1 MANIDT
7 TLLDLDRAPTIL
19 EMRAFFKKHDWSA
32 AKITEPKSRTTEEHT
47 AISRIGRIM
56 DAAFEQE
63 ARKRGLPAWSGYL
76 DHTTRLNGEKSQDNP
91 LIALRDSVEDLVSDG
106 VRMLLTGPDEIVESI
121 FSQFDFDDPD
131 IDKKADDF
139 LHTAV
144 GTMLDVMQYDQL
156 AGIVQDLSAA
166 EDFNPYIKP
175 NFRAQDHN
183 KKWYHTDS
191 EVQIEYCP
199 DPEAMLPPEKAIVD
213 PERLAIFNLMIED
226 YWKTLDDTEKKIY
239 RLREQGYSQEEIAK
253 SLGYSGNSAVS
264 KRLKTMRA
272 KFKDVTGI

>member
-7 TLLDLDRAPTIL
+7 TLLDLDRAPTIK

-32 AKITEPKSRTTEEHT
+32 AKISDPKSRSSEDHEK
-47 AISRIGRIM
+47 ISRIREIM
-56 DAAFEQE
+56 DVAFEKE
-63 ARKRGLPAWSGYL
+63 SRAKGLGVWSGYF
-76 DHTTRLNGEKSQDNP
+76 DHTVRMNGEKLQDNP
-91 LIALRDSVEDLVSDG
+91 LLALRDSVEDLVSDG
-106 VRMLLTGPDEIVESI
+106 VRMLLTGPDEIVEAI
-121 FSQFDFDDPD
+121 FSQFDLDDPD
-131 IDKKADDF
+131 LDKKADDF

-144 GTMLDVMQYDQL
+144 GRTLDVMQYDQL

-175 NFRAQDHN
+175 NFHAQDHN

>member
-1 MANIDT
+1 MPLDT

-32 AKITEPKSRTTEEHT
+32 AKINEPKSRTTEDHE
-47 AISRIGRIM
+47 AISRIRRIM

-63 ARKRGLPAWSGYL
+63 SRKRGLPAWSGYL
-76 DHTTRLNGEKSQDNP
+76 NHTTRLNGEKSQDNP
-91 LIALRDSVEDLVSDG
+91 LIALRDSVEDLVADG
-106 VRMLLTGPDEIVESI
+106 VRLLLTGPDEIVESI
-121 FSQFDFDDPD
+121 FSQFDLDDPD
-131 IDKKADDF
+131 LDKKADDF
-139 LHTAV
+139 MSTAI

-156 AGIVQDLSAA
+156 AGVVQDLSAA

-183 KKWYHTDS
+183 KKWYHTDA
-191 EVQIEYCP
+191 EVKVEYCP
-199 DPEAMLPPEKAIVD
+199 DPEAKLRPDQTIVD
-213 PERLAIFNLMIED
+213 PEKLAIFNLMVED

-239 RLREQGYSQEEIAK
+239 RLWEQGYTQSEIAEM
-253 SLGYSGNSAVS
+253 LGYSGNSAVS
-264 KRLKTMRA
+264 KRLKTMRV

>member
-1 MANIDT
+1 MAKIDT

-19 EMRAFFKKHDWSA
+19 EMRAFFKKHDWSS
-32 AKITEPKSRTTEEHT
+32 AKISEPKSRSAEDHE
-47 AISRIGRIM
+47 AISRIDRIM

-76 DHTTRLNGEKSQDNP
+76 DHTTRMNGDKFQDNP
-91 LIALRDSVEDLVSDG
+91 LIALRDNVEDLVSDG

-121 FSQFDFDDPD
+121 FSQFNFDDPEL
-131 IDKKADDF
+131 DKKADDF

>member
-1 MANIDT
+1 MPLDT

-32 AKITEPKSRTTEEHT
+32 ARISEPKSRSTEHHEV
-47 AISRIGRIM
+47 ISRIIRVM
-56 DAAFEQE
+56 DAAFEEE

-121 FSQFDFDDPD
+121 FSQFDLDDPD
-131 IDKKADDF
+131 LDKKADDF

-144 GTMLDVMQYDQL
+144 GRMLDVMQYDQL

>member
-1 MANIDT
+1 MPLDS

-32 AKITEPKSRTTEEHT
+32 AKITEPKSRSSEDHK
-47 AISRIGRIM
+47 AISRISRIM

-63 ARKRGLPAWSGYL
+63 ARKRGLSAWSGYL
-76 DHTTRLNGEKSQDNP
+76 DHTTRMNGEKYQDNP

-106 VRMLLTGPDEIVESI
+106 VRVLLTGPDEIVESI
-121 FSQFDFDDPD
+121 FSQFDLDDPD
-131 IDKKADDF
+131 LDKKADDF
-139 LHTAV
+139 MHTAV

-156 AGIVQDLSAA
+156 AGIVQDLSAI

-191 EVQIEYCP
+191 EIQVEYCP
-199 DPEAMLPPEKAIVD
+199 DPEANLSPEKAIVD
-213 PERLAIFNLMIED
+213 PEKIAIFNLMVED
-226 YWKTLDDTEKKIY
+226 YWKVLDDTEKKIY
-239 RLREQGYSQEEIAK
+239 RLREQGYTQEEVAK
-253 SLGYSGNSAVS
+253 ILGYSGNSAVS

>member
-1 MANIDT
+1 MPHDT

-32 AKITEPKSRTTEEHT
+32 AKISEPKSRSSEDHE
-47 AISRIGRIM
+47 AISRISRIM

-63 ARKRGLPAWSGYL
+63 ARKRGLAAWSGYF
-76 DHTTRLNGEKSQDNP
+76 DHTVRMNGEKLQDNP
-91 LIALRDSVEDLVSDG
+91 LTALRDSVEDLVADG
-106 VRMLLTGPDEIVESI
+106 VRLLLTGPDEIVESI
-121 FSQFDFDDPD
+121 FSQFDLDDPD

-139 LHTAV
+139 MSTAV
-144 GTMLDVMQYDQL
+144 GTMLDVMEYDKL
-156 AGIVQDLSAA
+156 AGIVQDLSAI

-183 KKWYHTDS
+183 KKWYHTDA
-191 EVQIEYCP
+191 EVKVEYCP
-199 DPEAMLPPEKAIVD
+199 DPEAKLRPDQTIVD
-213 PERLAIFNLMIED
+213 PEKIAIFNLMVED

-239 RLREQGYSQEEIAK
+239 RLREQGYTQGEVAK
-253 SLGYSGNSAVS
+253 ILGYSGNSAVS

-272 KFKDVTGI
+272 KLKDVTGI

>member
-1 MANIDT
+1 MTKIDT
-7 TLLDLDRAPTIL
+7 TLLDLDRVPTIL

-32 AKITEPKSRTTEEHT
+32 AKISEPKSRSTEDHET
-47 AISRIGRIM
+47 ISRIGRIT

-63 ARKRGLPAWSGYL
+63 ARKRGLPVWSGYL
-76 DHTTRLNGEKSQDNP
+76 DHTVRQNGEKLQDNP
-91 LIALRDSVEDLVSDG
+91 LIALRDNVEDLVSDG

-121 FSQFDFDDPD
+121 FSQFDLDDPD
-131 IDKKADDF
+131 LDKKADDF

-156 AGIVQDLSAA
+156 AGIVQNLSAA
-166 EDFNPYIKP
+166 EDFNSCIKP

-191 EVQIEYCP
+191 EIQVEYCP
-199 DPEAMLPPEKAIVD
+199 DPEAKLSPEKAIVD
-213 PERLAIFNLMIED
+213 PEKIAIFNLMVED
-226 YWKTLDDTEKKIY
+226 YWKVLDDTEKKIY
-239 RLREQGYSQEEIAK
+239 RLREQGYTQEEVAK
-253 SLGYSGNSAVS
+253 ILGYSGNSAVS

>member
-1 MANIDT
+1 MPLDT

-32 AKITEPKSRTTEEHT
+32 AKITEPKSRSSEDHE
-47 AISRIGRIM
+47 AISRISRIM
-56 DAAFEQE
+56 DTAFEQE
-63 ARKRGLPAWSGYL
+63 AHKRGLAAWSGYL
-76 DHTTRLNGEKSQDNP
+76 DHTTRLNGEKYQDNP
-91 LIALRDSVEDLVSDG
+91 LIALRDNVEDLVSDG

-199 DPEAMLPPEKAIVD
+199 DPEAKLSPEKAIVD
-213 PERLAIFNLMIED
+213 PEKIAIFNLMVED
-226 YWKTLDDTEKKIY
+226 YWKVLDDTEKKIY
-239 RLREQGYSQEEIAK
+239 RLREQGYTQEEVAK
-253 SLGYSGNSAVS
+253 ILGYSGNSAVS
-264 KRLKTMRA
+264 KRLKTMRT

>member
-1 MANIDT
+1 MLLAT

-32 AKITEPKSRTTEEHT
+32 AKINEPKSRTTEDHE
-47 AISRIGRIM
+47 AISSIGRIM

-63 ARKRGLPAWSGYL
+63 ARKRGLAAWSGYL
-76 DHTTRLNGEKSQDNP
+76 DHTTRLNGEKIQDNP

-106 VRMLLTGPDEIVESI
+106 VRLLLTGPDEIVESI
-121 FSQFDFDDPD
+121 FSQFYLDDPD
-131 IDKKADDF
+131 LDKKADDF

-191 EVQIEYCP
+191 EVQVEYCP
-199 DPEAMLPPEKAIVD
+199 DPEAKLPSEKAIVN
-213 PERLAIFNLMIED
+213 PEKIAIFNLMVED

-239 RLREQGYSQEEIAK
+239 RLREQGYTQGEVAK
-253 SLGYSGNSAVS
+253 MLCYSGNSAVS

-272 KFKDVTGI
+272 KFKDVMGV

>member
-1 MANIDT
+1 MPLDT

-32 AKITEPKSRTTEEHT
+32 AKISEPKSRSTEDHET
-47 AISRIGRIM
+47 ISRIGRIM

-76 DHTTRLNGEKSQDNP
+76 DHTTRLNGEKLQDNP
-91 LIALRDSVEDLVSDG
+91 LIALRDSVEDLISDG

-144 GTMLDVMQYDQL
+144 GTMLDVMEYDKL
-156 AGIVQDLSAA
+156 AGIVQDLSAD

-183 KKWYHTDS
+183 KSWYHTDA
-191 EVQIEYCP
+191 ETIVEYCP
-199 DPEAMLPPEKAIVD
+199 DPEAKLRPDQAMVD
-213 PERLAIFNLMIED
+213 PERIAIFNLMVED
-226 YWKTLDDTEKKIY
+226 YWNTLDDTEKKIY
-239 RLREQGYSQEEIAK
+239 RLREQGYTQGEVAK
-253 SLGYSGNSAVS
+253 MLGYAGNSAVS

>member
-1 MANIDT
+1 MPLDT
-7 TLLDLDRAPTIL
+7 TLLDLDRVPTIL
-19 EMRAFFKKHDWSA
+19 EMRSFFKKHDWSA
-32 AKITEPKSRTTEEHT
+32 AKISESKSRSSEDHT

-76 DHTTRLNGEKSQDNP
+76 DHTIYMNGEKYQDNP
-91 LIALRDSVEDLVSDG
+91 LIALRDSVVDLVSDG
-106 VRMLLTGPDEIVESI
+106 VRMILTGPDEIVESI
-121 FSQFDFDDPD
+121 FSQFDLDDPEL
-131 IDKKADDF
+131 DKKADDF
-139 LHTAV
+139 MHTAV

-156 AGIVQDLSAA
+156 AGAVQDLSAA

-191 EVQIEYCP
+191 EIQVEYCP
-199 DPEAMLPPEKAIVD
+199 DPESKLPPEKTVVD
-213 PERLAIFNLMIED
+213 PERIAFFNLMVED
-226 YWKTLDDTEKKIY
+226 YWNTLDDTEKKIY
-239 RLREQGYSQEEIAK
+239 RFCEQGYTQGEAAK
-253 SLGYSGNSAVS
+253 MLGYSGNSAVS

>member
-1 MANIDT
+1 MPLDT

-32 AKITEPKSRTTEEHT
+32 AKINEPKSRTTEDHE

-63 ARKRGLPAWSGYL
+63 ARKRGLAVWSGYF
-76 DHTTRLNGEKSQDNP
+76 DHTVRMNGEKLQDNP
-91 LIALRDSVEDLVSDG
+91 LTALRDSVEDLVADG
-106 VRMLLTGPDEIVESI
+106 VRLLLTGPDEIVESI
-121 FSQFDFDDPD
+121 FSQFDLDDPD

-139 LHTAV
+139 MSTAV
-144 GTMLDVMQYDQL
+144 GTMLDVMEYDKL
-156 AGIVQDLSAA
+156 AGIVQDLSAI

-183 KKWYHTDS
+183 KKWYHTDA
-191 EVQIEYCP
+191 EVKVEYCP
-199 DPEAMLPPEKAIVD
+199 DPEAKLRPDQTIVD
-213 PERLAIFNLMIED
+213 PEKIAIFNLMVED

-239 RLREQGYSQEEIAK
+239 RLREQGYTQGEVAK
-253 SLGYSGNSAVS
+253 ILGYSGNSAVS

-272 KFKDVTGI
+272 KFKNVTGI

>member
-1 MANIDT
+1 MPLDT

>member
-1 MANIDT
+1 MALDT

-32 AKITEPKSRTTEEHT
+32 AKISDPKSRTTEEHT

-76 DHTTRLNGEKSQDNP
+76 DHTVYMNGEKYQNNP
-91 LIALRDSVEDLVSDG
+91 LIALRNSVEDLVSDG
-106 VRMLLTGPDEIVESI
+106 VRMILTGPDEIIEGI

-131 IDKKADDF
+131 LDKKADDF
-139 LHTAV
+139 MHTAV

-156 AGIVQDLSAA
+156 TEVVQNLSAA

-183 KKWYHTDS
+183 KSWYHTDS
-191 EVQIEYCP
+191 EIKVEYCP
-199 DPEAMLPPEKAIVD
+199 DPEAKLSPEKAIVD
-213 PERLAIFNLMIED
+213 PEKIAIFNLMVED
-226 YWKTLDDTEKKIY
+226 YWNTLDDTEKMIY
-239 RLREQGYSQEEIAK
+239 RLREQGYTQGEVAK
-253 SLGYSGNSAVS
+253 MLGYSGNSAVS